1 ISIEG
6 EYLLDL
12 INVYCLPGNIIYS
25 IIDSNDET
33 MSTISSSTSKTS
45 SFKNLE
51 KYREKKYSNV
61 KLVPLNNQLD
71 GQHLLLKLTQL
82 KLIKINKSF
91 SRSYLFAQDFSYL
104 DSKSDG
110 IIKINV
116 DKTYE
121 SDPNVQQ
128 SLGYEAEQDPM
139 NFDQKQTWPTK
150 DDI

>member
-1 ISIEG
+1 
-6 EYLLDL
+6 
-12 INVYCLPGNIIYS
+12 
-25 IIDSNDET
+25 

-104 DSKSDG
+104 DSKSSKSTLKLSGYLRG
-110 IIKINV
+110 IDLSPNNLVYTPNLGTFQLEKI
-116 DKTYE
+116 
-121 SDPNVQQ
+121 
-128 SLGYEAEQDPM
+128 EQHR
-139 NFDQKQTWPTK
+139 FQ
-150 DDI
+150 

>member
-1 ISIEG
+1 
-6 EYLLDL
+6 
-12 INVYCLPGNIIYS
+12 
-25 IIDSNDET
+25 